1 MIVVKIEIRRILKFT
16 KAKFD
21 KMINHFLTFPLPQL
35 MANFKVGEGGQ
46 GPML

>member
-16 KAKFD
+16 TKAKFD
-21 KMINHFLTFPLPQL
+21 KMLYHLLTFSLPQL

-46 GPML
+46 G